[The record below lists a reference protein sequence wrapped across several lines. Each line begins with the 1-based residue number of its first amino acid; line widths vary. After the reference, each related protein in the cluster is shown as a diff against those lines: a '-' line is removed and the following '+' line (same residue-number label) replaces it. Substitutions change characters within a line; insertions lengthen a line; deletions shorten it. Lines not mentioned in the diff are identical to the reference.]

1 MGYLIGILIWALIW
15 GFITKSVSKSK
26 GYNGG
31 FWWGFWLGFI
41 GLIVVACKPDNRSY
55 SSYSSALGL
64 YAHEEEN
71 KRIEEENKR
80 ILASGGWKCANCNTC
95 NPDYIT
101 TCQCGVSKSNN
112 VPISKPKTK
121 SEIKHEP
128 EEKEPLSSVDE
139 ILKLKQLLDAGL
151 LTQDEFDTKKK
162 QLLGL

>member
-1 MGYLIGILIWALIW
+1 MGYIIGIIIWALIW
-15 GFITKSVSKSK
+15 GFITKSISASK
-26 GYNGG
+26 GYDGG

-55 SSYSSALGL
+55 NQSSNYNSSYSTGL
-64 YAHEEEN
+64 SQCVQEKENNRVLEE
-71 KRIEEENKR
+71 
-80 ILASGGWKCANCNTC
+80 GGWKCVNCSRAN
-95 NPDYIT
+95 PSYVT

-112 VPISKPKTK
+112 VPIERPKPMPL
-121 SEIKHEP
+121 P
-128 EEKEPLSSVDE
+128 ETAAKETSPADE